1 MLATPS
7 KGRNVDLANGVFW
20 TSIAP
25 YNQWMFAFALA
36 GIGVSLIGFAFAI
49 WQIRKV
55 KSSAKSAQNAAQDTA
70 SKMGGL
76 TVLVD
81 TSELC
86 RYSSI
91 VVELVRARNYA
102 GAAVRAMDLREKMA
116 SIRVTPQGVALL
128 APRSWQ
134 LWISCVAELQ
144 ESLEGFSMDPQA
156 ANTDKVTRCRDSAY
170 KIHEKL
176 VGLAS
181 IAAQKTEV
189 HNANT

>member
-1 MLATPS
+1 MDP
-7 KGRNVDLANGVFW
+7 ANGVFW

-25 YNQWMFAFALA
+25 YNKCLFAFALA
-36 GIGVSLIGFAFAI
+36 GIVVSLLGFAFAI
-49 WQIRKV
+49 WQIWKV
-55 KSSAKSAQNAAQDTA
+55 KSSAKAAQDAAQDTA

-76 TVLVD
+76 SVLVD

-102 GAAVRAMDLREKMA
+102 GAAIRAMDLREKMA

-128 APRSWQ
+128 APKAWQ
-134 LWISCVAELQ
+134 FWISCVAELQ
-144 ESLEGFSMDPQA
+144 EALEGFSMDPQA
-156 ANTDKVTRCRDSAY
+156 AHTDEAARCRGSAC

-181 IAAQKTEV
+181 IAAQKSEV